1 MLGGNKMT
9 MNNRKM
15 NNYSLMR
22 ISTVFVLT
30 VALVTSTLAIPF
42 MPRTGAEPLAP
53 PNKPNTPVQQVF
65 LSLLI

>member
-1 MLGGNKMT
+1 MT

-22 ISTVFVLT
+22 ISTVFVLA

-42 MPRTGAEPLAP
+42 MPRTGAEPL
-53 PNKPNTPVQQVF
+53 NSTE
-65 LSLLI
+65 